1 MYNRLTS
8 YILQYLL
15 DNSFD
20 SKADMARQF
29 EMDERNMQRIMKNAE
44 TAKGGTVA
52 LKKAL
57 AYCAQRRIPLG
68 SIIDAFMEGEMNSA
82 VSERAAHGREA
93 FMNLRITRP
102 DHLTAEGVEMFDSMQ
117 LFVRKASVKICPYC
131 KVWCN
136 PWSGR
141 YDVNEQ
147 HCYIGRI
154 ACEISRD
161 VAEYYTK
168 EGERS

>member
-1 MYNRLTS
+1 MYNRLTK

-15 DNSFD
+15 ENSFD

-29 EMDERNMQRIMKNAE
+29 EMNERNMQRIMKNAE
-44 TAKGGTVA
+44 NAKGGTIA

-57 AYCAQRRIPLG
+57 AYCAQRHIPLG
-68 SIIDAFMEGEMNSA
+68 SIIDSFMEGEMDATASK
-82 VSERAAHGREA
+82 RAAHGRQA
-93 FMNLRITRP
+93 YMNLRITRP
-102 DHLTAEGVEMFDSMQ
+102 ERLTDEGAEMFDSML

-131 KVWCN
+131 MVWCN

-161 VAEYYTK
+161 VAEYYTE
-168 EGERS
+168 EGEES